1 MSRRGGLLLP
11 LILLAVGS
19 VLVLLAWQGL
29 RVSAPTQLAAA
40 TAVAASTGVP
50 IAAAPLSPTAEPEL
64 PSETPTEESR
74 AYLVTSTFTT
84 EPPAT
89 ATATPTETPFASA
102 EPPDLTE
109 ATPPPVPTFTPPP
122 MNGVAA
128 GFDEHYWLQ
137 RPISADYAN
146 WSDRIYPYGSTR
158 GGSFRTHH
166 GVEFFNPVGVPVLA
180 AAPGVV
186 VTAGTDDEVQ
196 FGPQASFY
204 GNLVVIRHDQLY
216 GDQFLYTLYGHLSQ
230 VLVSEGQLVA
240 AGDVVGLVG
249 GTGVANGGAHL
260 HFEVRIGANSYDATR
275 NPELWLQPFSGWGT
289 IAGKVVWPDGSY
301 VYEAPLLIQRADDPT
316 LFIRR
321 SVYTYADGMVNP
333 DDVLGE
339 NFTSPD
345 VEPGPY
351 EIVFHGSTVTR
362 RQLVWVYPG
371 RTSFVTI
378 QVPVEATSE
387 P

>member
-1 MSRRGGLLLP
+1 
-11 LILLAVGS
+11 
-19 VLVLLAWQGL
+19 
-29 RVSAPTQLAAA
+29 
-40 TAVAASTGVP
+40 
-50 IAAAPLSPTAEPEL
+50 
-64 PSETPTEESR
+64 
-74 AYLVTSTFTT
+74 
-84 EPPAT
+84 
-89 ATATPTETPFASA
+89 
-102 EPPDLTE
+102 
-109 ATPPPVPTFTPPP
+109 
-122 MNGVAA
+122 
-128 GFDEHYWLQ
+128 
-137 RPISADYAN
+137 
-146 WSDRIYPYGSTR
+146 
-158 GGSFRTHH
+158 
-166 GVEFFNPVGVPVLA
+166 
-180 AAPGVV
+180 V

-196 FGPQASFY
+196 FGPQANFY